1 MIFVFDLDDTVID
14 TDGYSEKYIK
24 NFFEKHNLPYKQI
37 FNVARFAE
45 KKFDWDN
52 ETALEWY
59 KTYGDQMMLEF
70 PFNKDAKEV
79 INRLYDLGNT
89 IIIATARANDWHVD
103 PEGITKKW
111 LEQNELKYH
120 KLYIGRIDK
129 EKICE
134 ETNADFFLDDDI
146 KTTARVGEYFNARG
160 RGVSCLFN
168 TAYNQN
174 LEEDVNVVRV
184 KSFKDFF
191 KLTTGEEFIK

>member
-89 IIIATARANDWHVD
+89 IVIATARANDWHVD

-134 ETNADFFLDDDI
+134 ETNADFSLDDDLKI
-146 KTTARVGEYFNARG
+146 TARVGAYFNARG
-160 RGVSCLFN
+160 RGISCLFN

-184 KSFKDFF
+184 KSFKEFF
-191 KLTTGEEFIK
+191 KLTVGEEFIK

>member
-79 INRLYDLGNT
+79 INSLYDLGNT

-134 ETNADFFLDDDI
+134 ETNADFFLDDDLKI
-146 KTTARVGEYFNARG
+146 TARVGTYFNARG
-160 RGVSCLFN
+160 RGISCLFN

-184 KSFKDFF
+184 KSFKEFF
-191 KLTTGEEFIK
+191 KLTVGEDFIK

>member
-52 ETALEWY
+52 ETTLEWY

-89 IIIATARANDWHVD
+89 IVIATARANDWHVD

-134 ETNADFFLDDDI
+134 ETNADFFLDDDLKI
-146 KTTARVGEYFNARG
+146 TARVGAYFNARG
-160 RGVSCLFN
+160 RGISCLFN

-184 KSFKDFF
+184 KSFKEFF
-191 KLTTGEEFIK
+191 KLTVGEEFIK

>member
-134 ETNADFFLDDDI
+134 ETNADFFLDDDLKI
-146 KTTARVGEYFNARG
+146 TARVGTYFNARG
-160 RGVSCLFN
+160 RGISCLFN
-168 TAYNQN
+168 TTYNQN

-184 KSFKDFF
+184 KSFKEFF
-191 KLTTGEEFIK
+191 KLTVGEEFIK

>member
-52 ETALEWY
+52 ETTLEWY

-89 IIIATARANDWHVD
+89 IVIATARANDWHVD
-103 PEGITKKW
+103 PEGITKNGWSKMN
-111 LEQNELKYH
+111 L
-120 KLYIGRIDK
+120 
-129 EKICE
+129 
-134 ETNADFFLDDDI
+134 
-146 KTTARVGEYFNARG
+146 
-160 RGVSCLFN
+160 N
-168 TAYNQN
+168 TINCT
-174 LEEDVNVVRV
+174 LVESTKKKFV
-184 KSFKDFF
+184 KKQMLISF
-191 KLTTGEEFIK
+191 

>member
-1 MIFVFDLDDTVID
+1 MIFVFDLDDTVVD
-14 TDGYSEKYIK
+14 TDGYIEMYIK
-24 NFFEKHNLPYKQI
+24 RFFEENKWPYKQI
-37 FNVARFAE
+37 FTVARFAE
-45 KKFDWDN
+45 KKFDWNN

-79 INRLYDLGNT
+79 LNKLYDLGHI

-111 LEQNELKYH
+111 LEQNKLKYH

-146 KTTARVGEYFNARG
+146 KTTARVGEYFKIRG
-160 RGVSCLFN
+160 NGVSCLFN
-168 TAYNQN
+168 TTYNQS
-174 LEEDVNVVRV
+174 LEEDTNVVRV

-191 KLTTGEEFIK
+191 KLTTGEEYVE

>member
-89 IIIATARANDWHVD
+89 IVIATARANDWHVD

-134 ETNADFFLDDDI
+134 EINADFFLDDDLKI
-146 KTTARVGEYFNARG
+146 TARVGAYFNARG
-160 RGVSCLFN
+160 RGISCLFN

-184 KSFKDFF
+184 KSFKEFF
-191 KLTTGEEFIK
+191 KLTVGEEFIK

>member
-89 IIIATARANDWHVD
+89 IVIATARANDWHVD

-134 ETNADFFLDDDI
+134 ETNADFFLDDDLKI
-146 KTTARVGEYFNARG
+146 TARVGAYFNARG
-160 RGVSCLFN
+160 RGISCLFN

-184 KSFKDFF
+184 KSFKEFF
-191 KLTTGEEFIK
+191 KLTVGEEFIK